1 MATFNYVRLGSRVG
15 VIQKGRTNRRWFS
28 PEDIKPVKDTE
39 RGVMI
44 LEALNNG
51 SYSATINP
59 ATDTV
64 ILDGVTIAAGGTL
77 DALETELVGSS
88 VFLKPSSGGGG
99 GSADSITETSTR
111 VFITPEEKAFLQSL
125 MNSGN

>member
-15 VIQKGRTNRRWFS
+15 VIQNGRTNRRWFS

-39 RGVMI
+39 RGVMV

-51 SYSATINP
+51 SYSAAINP

-64 ILDGVTIAAGGTL
+64 VLDGTTIAAGGTL
-77 DALETELVGSS
+77 DALETALVGSS
-88 VFLKPSSGGGG
+88 VFLKPSQDGG
-99 GSADSITETSTR
+99 GSADDITETATR
-111 VFITPEEKAFLQSL
+111 VFLTPTDLAFLRSL
-125 MNSGN
+125 QNSGN